1 MTSII
6 EINNILITLAF
17 LIIPT
22 FAFVPVHKW
31 LAEIL
36 QVPVSQHLLILV
48 SPAILFTFV
57 GLKFGVIGVFLL
69 VLALFNTW
77 AFLFS
82 ISVNR
87 KFVYI
92 LSLIFLALTPIFLL
106 LKQEKIAEYFAILC
120 YLSLVIG
127 VTKDILYEK
136 IFTK

>member
-22 FAFVPVHKW
+22 FGFVPVHKW

-36 QVPVSQHLLILV
+36 KVSVSRYLLILV

-57 GLKFGVIGVFLL
+57 GLKLGVTGMILL
-69 VLALFNTW
+69 VLAFFNTW

-82 ISVNR
+82 VSVDR
-87 KFVYI
+87 KFVYA

>member
-36 QVPVSQHLLILV
+36 KVSVSRYLLILV

-57 GLKFGVIGVFLL
+57 GLKLGVTGMILL
-69 VLALFNTW
+69 VLAFFNTW

-82 ISVNR
+82 VSVDR
-87 KFVYI
+87 KFVYA